1 MSKKDKTTYA
11 KLIANPGAGNAAQNS
26 ADVQR
31 AVQWLLENGIE
42 ADVAFAKP
50 KEEVT
55 PIAKRALKDGYKLII
70 AMGGDGTIEAALRGL
85 VGSKARLG
93 MIPSGTEN
101 NFAKSLGIPED
112 VEEACRLIVEGPV
125 RKLDVGQV
133 NVKGEKK
140 TYFFELVSVGLSE
153 ALYHSGNDLK
163 EGNLARFKDAALNFL
178 QEETYPKV
186 SLTLDDESKIEIET
200 MLVVISNTPFFGN
213 NFLVAPS
220 ASLEDGLLDI
230 SVYPNFRKAEL
241 IAYYARIMN
250 EGYSENDKVQRFRA
264 REIEVKASP
273 KLEVVADGNKIGVGK
288 ARIKVRPAA
297 VSVIAPPQSD
307 GARATE
313 EAAQVPPPI
322 YPTEEKEVLEKAAS

>member
-1 MSKKDKTTYA
+1 MPKKDKIKYA
-11 KLIANPGAGNAAQNS
+11 KLIANPGAGNPSENS
-26 ADVQR
+26 VDVQR
-31 AVQWLLENGIE
+31 EVQWLHQNGIE

-50 KEEVT
+50 KKEVT
-55 PIAKRALKDGYKLII
+55 PITKRALKDGYKLII

-85 VGSKARLG
+85 IGSKARLG

-101 NFAKSLGIPED
+101 NFAKSLGIPDD
-112 VEEACRLIVEGPV
+112 VEEACRLIVEQPV

-133 NVKGEKK
+133 SVKGQKK
-140 TYFFELVSVGLSE
+140 TYFFELVSIGLSE
-153 ALYHSGNDLK
+153 ALYHSANDLK

-186 SLTLDDESKIEIET
+186 YLTLDDESKIEIET
-200 MLVVISNTPFFGN
+200 LLVVISNTPFFGN

-241 IAYYARIMN
+241 IAYYARIRN

-264 REIEVKASP
+264 REIEIKASP
-273 KLEVVADGNKIGVGK
+273 KLEVVADGNKIGEGK
-288 ARIKVRPAA
+288 AKIKVRPRA
-297 VSVIAPPQSD
+297 VSVIAPPISD
-307 GARATE
+307 ESRAKDE
-313 EAAQVPPPI
+313 MKQLPPPI
-322 YPTEEKEVLEKAAS
+322 YPAEEKDVLEKATS

>member
-11 KLIANPGAGNAAQNS
+11 KLIANPGAGAPSESS
-26 ADVQR
+26 ADLQR
-31 AVQWLLENGIE
+31 AVQLLHKNGIE
-42 ADVAFAKP
+42 ADLALAKP

-55 PIAKRALKDGYKLII
+55 PIAKRALKDGYRLII
-70 AMGGDGTIEAALRGL
+70 AMGGDGTLEAALRGL
-85 VGSKARLG
+85 IGSKARLG

-112 VEEACRLIVEGPV
+112 MEAACSLIASKPI
-125 RKLDVGQV
+125 RRLDVGQV
-133 NVKGEKK
+133 SVKGAKK
-140 TYFFELVSVGLSE
+140 ASFFELVSIGLSE
-153 ALYHSGNDLK
+153 ALYHSADDLK
-163 EGNLARFKDAALNFL
+163 EGKLARFKDAAMNFL

-186 SLTLDDESKIEIET
+186 YLTLDDESKIEIET

-230 SVYPNFRKAEL
+230 SVYPKFGKAEL

-264 REIEVKASP
+264 RELEVKASP
-273 KLEVVADGNKIGVGK
+273 KLEVVADGNKIGKGK
-288 ARIKVRPAA
+288 AKIKVRPEA
-297 VSVIAPPQSD
+297 VSVIAPETSD
-307 GARATE
+307 ESGAKE
-313 EAAQVPPPI
+313 EAAHVPAPI
-322 YPTEEKEVLEKAAS
+322 YPVEEKDLLEKTAS